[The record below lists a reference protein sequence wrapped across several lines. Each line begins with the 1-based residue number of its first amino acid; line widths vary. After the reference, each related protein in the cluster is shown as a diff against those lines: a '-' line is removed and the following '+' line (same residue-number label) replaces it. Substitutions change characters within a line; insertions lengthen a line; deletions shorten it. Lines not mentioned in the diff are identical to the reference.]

1 LGSAQVGSVV
11 GAGFAAA
18 AVVAEELFV
27 AVAALPCIAGQ
38 RTLAVVAAAVVKQSS
53 VAAAGSVQLELAI
66 AGSVANM
73 LALPE
78 DFVDR
83 GPARIA
89 MLVAAAVGASSSEP
103 HIAVADAR
111 FVVAAA

>member
-1 LGSAQVGSVV
+1 MGSAQVGSVV

-38 RTLAVVAAAVVKQSS
+38 RTLAVVAAVVKQSS
-53 VAAAGSVQLELAI
+53 AAAAGSVQLELAI

>member
-38 RTLAVVAAAVVKQSS
+38 RTLAVVAAVVKQSS

-103 HIAVADAR
+103 HIADAR
-111 FVVAAA
+111 LVVAAA